1 MSIQSPLLSLHSAT
15 SARARRRQT
24 SLALDT
30 LAMPAMTETTPHA
43 TTFDLEKNLES
54 APTTDV
60 PPATPSSPDCPL
72 PQPSIRLL
80 FSLVPRR
87 DFYLIVL
94 PAILTSV
101 LAGGVAPFMTFVVG
115 QSFNSFANFPTSPN
129 PSQSAKSS
137 LLHGVGLAALELVG
151 LAAGALALSSITS
164 SLWIWTGERNLRAV
178 RKKVYAAVT
187 QKDMVWFDT
196 KMGAEDSVQVVEGDG
211 PLGAGGLMAK
221 FARCVD
227 WPLRLLHCL
236 TYPAERLTRFGW
248 HRPSHPASSSST

>member
-1 MSIQSPLLSLHSAT
+1 MSAT
-15 SARARRRQT
+15 
-24 SLALDT
+24 
-30 LAMPAMTETTPHA
+30 TETTPHA
-43 TTFDLEKNLES
+43 STFDLEKNLDS
-54 APTTDV
+54 TTTIDV
-60 PPATPSSPDCPL
+60 PPATPTTSSSPECPP

-94 PAILTSV
+94 PAILTSI
-101 LAGGVAPFMTFVVG
+101 LAGGVAPFMTYVVG
-115 QSFNSFANFPTSPN
+115 ESFNAFANFPTSPN
-129 PSQSAKSS
+129 PSQSAKNS

-221 FARCVD
+221 FARCVK
-227 WPLRLLHCL
+227 WPTVYVFRL
-236 TYPAERLTRFGW
+236 TYFAEKLTKSGW
-248 HRPSHPASSSST
+248 HRPSLPGSSSST